1 MSEKELVNL
10 EQSFEDSPKRH
21 GSIGFWIGIVVVLGA
36 VGFIVLSSMANTVHY
51 YEVNQAVAD
60 SSLIGETIRL
70 RGTVVDGSHLIREGT
85 VDQHVFILTAEEA
98 TITVTFQ
105 GAVPD
110 QFQDGASVIAVG
122 ELTDQTTFEA
132 ASLTA
137 QCPSRYEGEAPTAN
151 PDSEGTNNS
160 E

>member
-1 MSEKELVNL
+1 
-10 EQSFEDSPKRH
+10 
-21 GSIGFWIGIVVVLGA
+21 
-36 VGFIVLSSMANTVHY
+36 MANTVHY